1 MHIAGDVHY
10 IWFEPPRMEHEN
22 ESPRRAALLRGALF
36 LVLFLCVGALWRF
49 GPLGHL
55 VDARRL
61 AALGARLSH
70 RPDATLLVLGAYLA
84 GALLLFPMTLLL
96 GATALV
102 FDPARALALG
112 LGGALAA
119 AAMTYGIGRLLARRG
134 ARWLDGPRVAHWR
147 ARLARRGIVAVA
159 GLRLVPIGSFSISN
173 IAAGALPIPFRAFLL
188 GNFLGL
194 LPGLLAL
201 TLFADRLR
209 ALGWVGP

>member
-1 MHIAGDVHY
+1 
-10 IWFEPPRMEHEN
+10 MEHQN
-22 ESPRRAALLRGALF
+22 DSRRRRSAVLRGAL
-36 LVLFLCVGALWRF
+36 LVALFLSVGALWRF

-61 AALGARLSH
+61 AALGAELSQ
-70 RPDATLLVLGAYLA
+70 RPDAPLLVMGAYLV

-96 GATALV
+96 IATALV

-119 AAMTYGIGRLLARRG
+119 ATMTYGIGRALSRTG
-134 ARWLDGPRVAHWR
+134 ARWLDGPLVARWR
-147 ARLARRGIVAVA
+147 DRLARRGMLAVV
-159 GLRLVPIGSFSISN
+159 GLRLIPIGSFSISN

-188 GNFLGL
+188 GNLLGL

-209 ALGWVGP
+209 ALGWVAP